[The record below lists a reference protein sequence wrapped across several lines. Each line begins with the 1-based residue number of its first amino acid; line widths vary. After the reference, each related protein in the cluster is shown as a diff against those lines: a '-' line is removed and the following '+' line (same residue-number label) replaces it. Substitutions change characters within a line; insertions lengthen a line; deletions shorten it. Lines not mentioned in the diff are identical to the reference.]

1 MRRLLVIVAALLT
14 LTGVSI
20 VTATAGAAS
29 VCQSNG
35 NGCTKAGT
43 YTGPNALINSNYG
56 GFRLVWTKSVV
67 QPYSSGVP
75 LYWTAWVTYTNVDS
89 STLTLSCPAD
99 VTDLSADQEH
109 MSGGSGDDGT
119 VGAYSTTCT
128 DNPDWSA
135 DVPPGG
141 TAQVYTTFHNV
152 PWPGSAVAI
161 TWYTA
166 GTTDYVYPFGST
178 SSPPP
183 GASCQSWY
191 VLGLHGIN
199 EGYQSEKHQTRSPEL
214 ADFAKDLKKD
224 GPIYGPAVEVDV
236 PYPTVFANWRDA
248 AGVFNQGPLWAN
260 VKQGVADLQTMVHH
274 YTSTCPGSRISL
286 FGYSEGA
293 WIVNVWELKHPAEAG
308 HIYSAALIGDPCYVD
323 AAGNKGLARI
333 FTADCGPADDYIVG
347 QTNIQPTN
355 SDCLLLDPVCGA
367 GYLGT
372 PVAQLGGAYAC
383 DKLGKYCPHEQYAG
397 VIANLAS
404 WMLTDTT

>member
-1 MRRLLVIVAALLT
+1 L
-14 LTGVSI
+14 
-20 VTATAGAAS
+20 
-29 VCQSNG
+29 
-35 NGCTKAGT
+35 
-43 YTGPNALINSNYG
+43 P
-56 GFRLVWTKSVV
+56 
-67 QPYSSGVP
+67 
-75 LYWTAWVTYTNVDS
+75 
-89 STLTLSCPAD
+89 
-99 VTDLSADQEH
+99 
-109 MSGGSGDDGT
+109 
-119 VGAYSTTCT
+119 
-128 DNPDWSA
+128 
-135 DVPPGG
+135 
-141 TAQVYTTFHNV
+141 AQVYTTFHNV

-183 GASCQSWY
+183 GANCQSWY

-333 FTADCGPADDYIVG
+333 FTPDCGPADDYIVG